1 MKNDTRNKL
10 VSAVQKALFDFRMVR
25 PEDRLLV
32 GISGGKDSMALLH
45 ALHRLSA
52 YHPVRFT
59 LAAATVR
66 MGFERGNTDLV
77 AAFCAERGIPFSEL
91 ASGLGTRLFLSG
103 GEAESDIQ
111 SVDTPCS
118 LCARVRRAVL
128 ARHAVETG
136 CASIALGHNRDDVLE
151 TFFMK
156 LGREGRIGTFAPVTK
171 LDRTGI
177 TQIRPL
183 IYVPAH
189 KVASYCEEQS
199 LPVTASECPFSG
211 HTARAMAASHL
222 DALERDIPDLRAQL
236 FGAILKDVLPSTQV
250 LFEQG
255 FEILKG
261 TGSDH

>member
-103 GEAESDIQ
+103 REAESGIQ

-118 LCARVRRAVL
+118 LCA
-128 ARHAVETG
+128 
-136 CASIALGHNRDDVLE
+136 
-151 TFFMK
+151 
-156 LGREGRIGTFAPVTK
+156 
-171 LDRTGI
+171 
-177 TQIRPL
+177 
-183 IYVPAH
+183 
-189 KVASYCEEQS
+189 
-199 LPVTASECPFSG
+199 
-211 HTARAMAASHL
+211 
-222 DALERDIPDLRAQL
+222 
-236 FGAILKDVLPSTQV
+236 
-250 LFEQG
+250 
-255 FEILKG
+255 
-261 TGSDH
+261 